1 MPIAS
6 TQAFVLGNSP
16 LKEQDRLIHLLTMN
30 RGILRAM
37 APGSLKFKN
46 RFGSLFELFT
56 EGEFHYYWQENKD
69 LITISKGEILHS
81 YFNIVSDPQNIFYFY
96 LAAEVFL
103 KFIPF
108 YQKDNRLYRLLQAIL
123 LHRQEGVEMNLLLV
137 YFLIWV
143 LRIEG
148 MMFDPRLCY
157 NCFAK
162 NIQQAWIKQDFQGIL
177 CPQCKTTETLMLVD
191 EELGFIKW
199 TGKNSPKGLG
209 EWKEKIDIAKLVRA
223 FTRKIEY
230 HGECSLKSSQY
241 LSEFR

>member
-1 MPIAS
+1 MNQQKS
-6 TQAFVLGNSP
+6 L
-16 LKEQDRLIHLLTMN
+16 LIYETGSKYSIS
-30 RGILRAM
+30 RI
-37 APGSLKFKN
+37 SLKFKN
-46 RFGSLFELFT
+46 RFGSLIELFT

-69 LITISKGEILHS
+69 LITISKGEIFHS

-96 LAAEVFL
+96 LVTEVFL

-108 YQKDNRLYRLLQAIL
+108 NQKDNRLYRLLQAIL

-157 NCFAK
+157 NCFTK

-177 CPQCKTTETLMLVD
+177 CTQCKTTETLMLAD

-209 EWKEKIDIAKLVRA
+209 EWREKIDIAKLVRA